1 MSHNNLTTIDKVHA
15 AIADMS
21 AERSK
26 AIDGNKAAATRARV
40 HANTARKLLL
50 ELRVELKELQ

>member
-1 MSHNNLTTIDKVHA
+1 MSHNELETIDRIHA
-15 AIADMS
+15 TVADMT
-21 AERSK
+21 AERNK
-26 AIDGNKAAATRARV
+26 ALDGNKAAATRARV